1 MSAGTVRTRMPRA
14 ERRAQLLDHAVDVFA
29 ERGYH
34 GTSMDDIAG
43 RAGVTKPVLY
53 QHFTSKS
60 HLYGTIVRA
69 VGTEITELIRASY
82 DDPELGPLPVNRA
95 VGALVRAVLSMESRV
110 RMLTPSQSVDEDIDA
125 VVLEQRHAVID
136 AIGEAIIRTKVIT
149 EREADSI
156 SLAILATVLAAGDE
170 PDWKVS
176 LPDMSGTDLDQAKTD
191 PLYRVLL
198 SFLGM
203 FEDR

>member
-1 MSAGTVRTRMPRA
+1 MPRA
-14 ERRAQLLDHAVDVFA
+14 ERRAQLLDNAVEVFA

-34 GTSMDDIAG
+34 GTSMDDIAA

-60 HLYGTIVRA
+60 HLYGTIVNA
-69 VGTEITELIRASY
+69 VGAEITELIRGAY

-95 VGALVRAVLSMESRV
+95 IGALVRAVLAMESRV
-110 RMLTPSQSVDEDIDA
+110 RMLTPSESVDEDIDA

-136 AIGEAIIRTKVIT
+136 AISESITRTKVIS
-149 EREADSI
+149 ESEADSVA
-156 SLAILATVLAAGDE
+156 LAILATVLAAGNE

-176 LPDMSGTDLDQAKTD
+176 LPDVSGRDLDQAKTD
-191 PLYRVLL
+191 PLYRLLL
-198 SFLGM
+198 SFLNM
-203 FEDR
+203 FADR